1 MSQEILIETSARHVH
16 LCKEDFEKLFGKDK
30 NLTPIKKL
38 SQIGEFASNEK
49 VELFNKDKKLLVRIV
64 GPLRKNSQ
72 AEISLTDAYNLN
84 LNPLPKL
91 RVSGDINGTTKISVK
106 GPRVQLKIPVII
118 AQRHLHC
125 PEKDAKKLKLKNN
138 QIIKIKISGKRGL
151 IFDNIAVRIKE
162 NFKTALHLDTDEA
175 NAAGISG
182 KAFGEIVK

>member
-1 MSQEILIETSARHVH
+1 MTIKIPVETSARHTH
-16 LCKEDFEKLFGKDK
+16 LSKEDFERLFGKNN

-38 SQIGEFASNEK
+38 SQGGEFASNEK
-49 VELFNKDKKLLVRIV
+49 IELLNKDKKLLVRIV
-64 GPLRKNSQ
+64 GPFRKNSQ
-72 AEISLTDAYNLN
+72 AELSITDAYNLD

-91 RVSGDINGTTKISVK
+91 RVSGDINGTTKILIK
-106 GPRVQLKIPVII
+106 GPKAQLKIPVII

-138 QIIKIKISGKRGL
+138 QLIKIKIAGKRGL
-151 IFDNIAVRIKE
+151 IFENIAVRIKE